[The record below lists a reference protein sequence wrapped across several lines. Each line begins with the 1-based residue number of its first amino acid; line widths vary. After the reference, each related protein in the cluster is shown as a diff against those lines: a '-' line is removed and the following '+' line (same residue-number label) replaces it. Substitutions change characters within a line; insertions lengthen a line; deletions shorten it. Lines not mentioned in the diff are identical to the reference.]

1 MFYLIYVITNNSN
14 GKTYTGAHTTTNIDD
29 DYYGSGVAITRAIK
43 KYGKQNFT
51 KEIIHYC
58 NTEDEMYKLEEQLV
72 VVGDHTY
79 NLTRG
84 GNGGWSH
91 VDTSGDNNPMRRS
104 AETRKKVSESHK
116 ITRASNKE
124 YYDSISIANF
134 KIASEQ
140 NKGKKRPDH
149 AEFMKTHMKK
159 QWENNEYR
167 EKIKDKMSATYELT
181 SPKGEIFITNRLTD
195 FCEQYKLP
203 HSTLWINSETGRIS
217 VKGRAKGWK
226 CIKIKD

>member
-1 MFYLIYVITNNSN
+1 MFYLIYKITNQIN
-14 GKTYTGAHTTTNIDD
+14 GKTYTGAHTTTNIYDE
-29 DYYGSGVAITRAIK
+29 YYGSGVAITRAIK

-58 NTEDEMYKLEEQLV
+58 KSKDEMYKLEEQLV
-72 VVGDHTY
+72 EVGEHTY

-91 VDTSGDNNPMRRS
+91 IDSAGDNNPMRRS
-104 AETRKKVSESHK
+104 AETRKKVSESYK
-116 ITRASNKE
+116 ITRASNKD

-149 AEFMKTHMKK
+149 AEYMKSHMKK
-159 QWENNEYR
+159 QWEDIEYK
-167 EKIKDKMSATYELT
+167 EKLKDKLSDTYELT
-181 SPKGEIFITNRLTD
+181 SPEGEIFITNRLTN
-195 FCEQYKLP
+195 FCEQYNLVFT
-203 HSTLWINSETGRIS
+203 TLWTNSETGRIP
-217 VKGRAKGWK
+217 VKGKNKGWK